1 MKPNFLWI
9 AGLAVALGTAAAQQN
24 NADHEMTGAQ
34 MPGHDMSDMNSTN
47 DETGGHAM
55 HSMEDHHMALGPHM
69 KMTALRTPQPG
80 DEKKAEQVVEA
91 ARQVMEKYKDYQT
104 AL

>member
-1 MKPNFLWI
+1 MKRNFLWI
-9 AGLAVALGTAAAQQN
+9 AGLAVALGVAVAQQS
-24 NADHEMTGAQ
+24 NADPETTGAQ
-34 MPGHDMSDMNSTN
+34 MPAHDMSQMQGHDMSDMNSTD

-55 HSMEDHHMALGPHM
+55 HSMEDHHMSMGPHM

-91 ARQVMEKYKDYQT
+91 ARQVM
-104 AL
+104 